1 MDASGHAAAATPA
14 STLRRG
20 YLCGCVAAV
29 IWGGYL
35 VTSRRGIAAGLAPA
49 DMALLR
55 YLIAGLLFLPFL
67 LRNSPATLAGVGWA
81 RGLVLACLAGP
92 PFVLVGASGFHYA
105 PLAHAAVIQLG
116 SVVLLSALL
125 ASVLLGERPGPSGLA
140 SLLLVVLG
148 LIVTAGS
155 GLAAVGQQA
164 WVGDLLF
171 ASAGTMWA
179 LFTVLQRR
187 WGLSPVPVAT
197 AVCTLS
203 AAVYTPLYF
212 HLADERRLWSAS
224 IATLL
229 EQGVVQG
236 VLSGA
241 IAMLA
246 FAIAVRDVGAA
257 RAALF
262 PALAPGVAMLLGAF
276 LTGDPITMPQLLGL
290 ALLTTG
296 LLVSGWGAAC
306 RTYSDFAKETR

>member
-1 MDASGHAAAATPA
+1 
-14 STLRRG
+14 
-20 YLCGCVAAV
+20 VAAV

-35 VTSRRGIAAGLAPA
+35 VTSRRGIAAGLSPA
-49 DMALLR
+49 DMALMR

-67 LRNSPATLAGVGWA
+67 LRNSPATLAGVGWG

-92 PFVLVGASGFHYA
+92 PFVLVGASGFQYA

-125 ASVLLGERPGPSGLA
+125 ATVLLGERPGPSGLA

-155 GLAAVGQQA
+155 GLATVGQQA
-164 WVGDLLF
+164 WIGDLLF

-187 WGLSPVPVAT
+187 WGLSPVPVAA

-212 HLADERRLWSAS
+212 LVVDERRLWSAS
-224 IATLL
+224 TATLL
-229 EQGVVQG
+229 EQGIVQG

-246 FAIAVRDVGAA
+246 FATAVRDVGAA

-276 LTGDPITMPQLLGL
+276 LTGDPITLPQVLGL

-306 RTYSDFAKETR
+306 RTHSDSTRETR

>member
-1 MDASGHAAAATPA
+1 M
-14 STLRRG
+14 
-20 YLCGCVAAV
+20 

-35 VTSRRGIAAGLAPA
+35 VTSRRGITAGLSPA

-67 LRNSPATLAGVGWA
+67 LRHSPATLAGVGWG

-116 SVVLLSALL
+116 SVVLFSALL
-125 ASVLLGERPGPSGLA
+125 ASVFLGERPGPSGLV
-140 SLLLVVLG
+140 SLMLVVLG

-155 GLAAVGQQA
+155 GLASVGQQA
-164 WVGDLLF
+164 WIGDLLF

-203 AAVYTPLYF
+203 AAVYAPLYF
-212 HLADERRLWSAS
+212 LVADDGRLWRASA
-224 IATLL
+224 ATLL
-229 EQGVVQG
+229 EQGIVQG

-241 IAMLA
+241 VAMLA

-276 LTGDPITMPQLLGL
+276 LTGDRITLAQLLGL

-306 RTYSDFAKETR
+306 RTHSVPNQETR